1 MMQSRIKLYEK
12 KERLLENSGPSI
24 QINRRCWNYVRTT
37 TRMAF
42 FCMKVQIGIDFS
54 VTSGHGTIPYTIQQS
69 SKKQYEWLINS
80 SNYSAK
86 PKCLWI
92 LFRPWVIPYIRCKDP
107 FCFLL
112 TVSHWLMDLQLKK
125 KKKKKTRKKFR
136 EMTNSNHPLEW
147 MIGLGGWH
155 SANYVK
161 IVSGKQNHVLL
172 KIYLWVLTHLRRRWS
187 IIKAPYYLKH
197 FACSVLDNSASV
209 RTDLH
214 TERWPCW

>member
-12 KERLLENSGPSI
+12 TERILENSGPSI
-24 QINRRCWNYVRTT
+24 QINRSCLNYIRTT

-54 VTSGHGTIPYTIQQS
+54 VTSGHETIPYTIQQS

-92 LFRPWVIPYIRCKDP
+92 SFRRWVIPYIRSKDP

-125 KKKKKTRKKFR
+125 KKKKRKKFR
-136 EMTNSNHPLEW
+136 EIPNHPLEW

-172 KIYLWVLTHLRRRWS
+172 KIYLWVLTHLPRRWS
-187 IIKAPYYLKH
+187 IIKGL
-197 FACSVLDNSASV
+197 
-209 RTDLH
+209 TI
-214 TERWPCW
+214 

>member
-1 MMQSRIKLYEK
+1 MREFFTFSFSWKWWCNHESSSLK
-12 KERLLENSGPSI
+12 KQNEYSVLENSGPSI
-24 QINRRCWNYVRTT
+24 QINRSCLNYVRTT

-125 KKKKKTRKKFR
+125 KKKKRTKEISRNDEFQSST
-136 EMTNSNHPLEW
+136 
-147 MIGLGGWH
+147 
-155 SANYVK
+155 
-161 IVSGKQNHVLL
+161 
-172 KIYLWVLTHLRRRWS
+172 WVNDWFGRLT
-187 IIKAPYYLKH
+187 
-197 FACSVLDNSASV
+197 
-209 RTDLH
+209 
-214 TERWPCW
+214 

>member
-125 KKKKKTRKKFR
+125 KKKKKKHERNFAKWQIPIIHLSEWLVWAVDIVQIASR
-136 EMTNSNHPLEW
+136 LSLE
-147 MIGLGGWH
+147 
-155 SANYVK
+155 SK
-161 IVSGKQNHVLL
+161 IMS
-172 KIYLWVLTHLRRRWS
+172 
-187 IIKAPYYLKH
+187 
-197 FACSVLDNSASV
+197 C
-209 RTDLH
+209 
-214 TERWPCW
+214 